1 MPAPGYGTFD
11 PQSVTVRRMIAA
23 DAGAALSLLEESPEA
38 SRWSRKSL
46 EHSISQWIAWV
57 ADLDGLA
64 VGFLIGRPA
73 ADEFEILNLAVGKKF
88 RRCGIAT
95 KLIHIATETA
105 HAAGVSQI
113 FLEVRASNLPGIAL
127 YTHLAFR
134 ICGRRK
140 NYYRDPIEDAVLLIF
155 NNSAKDL

>member
-1 MPAPGYGTFD
+1 MPESGIKTLD
-11 PQSVTVRRMIAA
+11 PNSVIVRRMFVS

-38 SRWSRKSL
+38 SMWSRESL
-46 EHSISQWIAWV
+46 VDSFSSGIAWV
-57 ADLDGLA
+57 AELDGRV

-95 KLIHIATETA
+95 KLIDIATETA
-105 HAAGVSQI
+105 RAAGVTQI

-140 NYYRDPIEDAVLLIF
+140 NYYRDPIDDAILLIF
-155 NNSAKDL
+155 NNFAKDP